1 MEVGLC
7 LRLSKVFNIICH
19 LIDVALDNLNIVHEH
34 IHGPLVGGHP
44 HLLLA
49 VNVVELGDI
58 SLTHYLV
65 IEDVEFIRV
74 KCEKLNFVALGPL
87 ILNMDLCFR
96 KVCDSPLD

>member
-49 VNVVELGDI
+49 VNVVELGI
-58 SLTHYLV
+58 SV
-65 IEDVEFIRV
+65 
-74 KCEKLNFVALGPL
+74 
-87 ILNMDLCFR
+87 
-96 KVCDSPLD
+96 SPIIWSLRTWNLSA